1 MPNIAA
7 LTKPVVKKINFCSIK
22 MRDLISRFKYDNQGT
37 VAVIT
42 GITLIPMMLC
52 AGIAVDYSRIA
63 HTKGLVD
70 DALDAAVLMAG
81 QSLSEGRTVNAQFQ
95 DEFEAFFL
103 ANING
108 RTKLLN
114 SVNIVSFDAN
124 PSTGEI
130 SAVAHSSIAM
140 TFMRIIGKEKID
152 IRSETEAMF
161 SSKKVEL
168 AMMLDVTGSMGREG
182 KLAALKVAAT
192 DAVNILL
199 PTPSINNK
207 MRISLV
213 PYSSS
218 VNVGDLSRLVSTN
231 RRNECV
237 TERRRNRFNDISYSV
252 SKVRGRDANCPDQ
265 EVVPLTANPAPL
277 KSTIGSLTARGRTA
291 GHLGV
296 SWSYYTL
303 SPKWAGAW
311 DSSAKPGNYANTKVK
326 KIALLMTDG
335 KFNTVY
341 SGGGSSS
348 SFAVSTCADM
358 KRQGIEIY
366 TVAFKAPIAAQ
377 ATLRSCASAEGGDN
391 KYYFSADNAS
401 ELKMAFRTIA
411 QSIRQ
416 LRLTR

>member
-1 MPNIAA
+1 MSNTIA
-7 LTKPVVKKINFCSIK
+7 LTKSVAKKSNFYSRK
-22 MRDLISRFKYDNQGT
+22 LRSLVSRFKNDNKGT

-42 GITLIPMMLC
+42 GVTLIPVMLC
-52 AGIAVDYSRIA
+52 AGIAVDYTRIA
-63 HTKGLVD
+63 HTRGLVD

-81 QSLSEGRTVNAQFQ
+81 QSLSEGRNVNAQFQ
-95 DEFEAFFL
+95 EEFEDFFR

-114 SVNIVSFDAN
+114 DVNIVSFDAN
-124 PSTGEI
+124 PTTGEI
-130 SAVAHSSIAM
+130 SAVAKSSIDM
-140 TFMRIIGKEKID
+140 TFMRIIGKDRIN
-152 IRSETEAMF
+152 IRSETGAIF
-161 SSKKVEL
+161 SSKKIEL

-199 PTPSINNK
+199 PTTSTNNK
-207 MRISLV
+207 MRIALV

-218 VNVGDLSRLVSTN
+218 VNVGNLSRLVSTN
-231 RRNECV
+231 RRNQCV
-237 TERRRNRFNDISYSV
+237 TERRRNRFNDASYRT
-252 SKVRGRDANCPDQ
+252 SKVRGRDANCPEQ

-277 KSTIGSLTARGRTA
+277 KATIGSLSARGRTA

-303 SPKWAGAW
+303 SPKWSAAW
-311 DSSAKPGNYANTKVK
+311 GGDATPGNYANTKVK
-326 KIALLMTDG
+326 KIVLLMTDG
-335 KFNTVY
+335 EFNTVY
-341 SGGGSSS
+341 TGGGDSA
-348 SFAVSTCADM
+348 SFAISTCADM

-377 ATLRSCASAEGGDN
+377 STLRSCASDEGGDS
-391 KYYFSADNAS
+391 KYYFSADNAN

-411 QSIRQ
+411 QDIRR

>member
-1 MPNIAA
+1 MSNTAT
-7 LTKPVVKKINFCSIK
+7 LTKSVAKKRNFY
-22 MRDLISRFKYDNQGT
+22 SRKLHSLVSCFKNDDKGT

-42 GITLIPMMLC
+42 AVTLIPVMLC
-52 AGIAVDYSRIA
+52 AGIAVDYTRIA
-63 HTKGLVD
+63 HTRGLVD

-81 QSLSEGRTVNAQFQ
+81 QSLSEGRNVNAQFQ
-95 DEFEAFFL
+95 EEFEDFFR

-114 SVNIVSFDAN
+114 DVNIVSFDAN
-124 PSTGEI
+124 PTTGEI
-130 SAVAHSSIAM
+130 SAVAKSSIEM
-140 TFMRIIGKEKID
+140 TFMRIIGKDSIS
-152 IRSETEAMF
+152 IRSETGAIF

-192 DAVNILL
+192 DAIDILL

-218 VNVGDLSRLVSTN
+218 VNVGELSRLVSTN
-231 RRNECV
+231 RRNVCV
-237 TERRRNRFNDISYSV
+237 TERRRNKFSDAPYSV
-252 SKVRGRDANCPDQ
+252 SKVRGRDSNCPEQ
-265 EVVPLTANPAPL
+265 EVVPLTAYPAPL
-277 KSTIGSLTARGRTA
+277 KSTINSLSASGSTA

-303 SPKWAGAW
+303 SPKWAAVW
-311 DSSAKPGNYANTKVK
+311 DGTARPGNYANTKVK

-335 KFNTVY
+335 KFNTAY
-341 SGGGSSS
+341 SGGGNSS

-366 TVAFKAPIAAQ
+366 TVAFKAPPAAQ
-377 ATLRSCASAEGGDN
+377 TTLRACASAGGSQ
-391 KYYFSADNAS
+391 YYYSADNAN
-401 ELKMAFRTIA
+401 ELKAAFRTIA
-411 QSIRQ
+411 QDIRR

>member
-1 MPNIAA
+1 MSNTI
-7 LTKPVVKKINFCSIK
+7 TFSKSVIQRSKIYSRKLRNFA
-22 MRDLISRFKYDNQGT
+22 SRFKNDDKGT
-37 VAVIT
+37 VAIT
-42 GITLIPMMLC
+42 AAVSIIPIMLC
-52 AGIAVDYSRIA
+52 AGIAVDYTRIA
-63 HTKGLVD
+63 HTRGLVD

-81 QSLSEGRTVNAQFQ
+81 QSLSEGQNVNAQFQ
-95 DEFEAFFL
+95 EEFEDFFH

-114 SVNIVSFDAN
+114 DVNIVSFNAD
-124 PSTGEI
+124 PTTGEI
-130 SAVAHSSIAM
+130 SAVAQSSIDM
-140 TFMRIIGKEKID
+140 TFMRIMGKDSIN
-152 IRSETEAMF
+152 IRSEAGAIF

-182 KLAALKVAAT
+182 KLAALKIAAT

-199 PTPSINNK
+199 PTTSTNNK
-207 MRISLV
+207 MRIALV

-218 VNVGDLSRLVSTN
+218 VNVGNLSRLVSTN
-231 RRNECV
+231 RRNQCV
-237 TERRRNRFNDISYSV
+237 TERSRNRFTDASYRT
-252 SKVRGRDANCPDQ
+252 SKVKGRDANCPDQ

-277 KSTIGSLTARGRTA
+277 KTTIRSLSANGRTA

-296 SWSYYTL
+296 SWGYYTL
-303 SPKWAGAW
+303 SPNWSAAW
-311 DSSAKPGNYANTKVK
+311 DGEATPGNYADTKVK

-341 SGGGSSS
+341 TGGGDSA
-348 SFAVSTCADM
+348 SFAISTCADM
-358 KRQGIEIY
+358 KRQGIDIY

-377 ATLRSCASAEGGDN
+377 STLRSCASEEGAGN
-391 KYYFSADNAS
+391 KYYFSADNAN

-411 QSIRQ
+411 QDIRR